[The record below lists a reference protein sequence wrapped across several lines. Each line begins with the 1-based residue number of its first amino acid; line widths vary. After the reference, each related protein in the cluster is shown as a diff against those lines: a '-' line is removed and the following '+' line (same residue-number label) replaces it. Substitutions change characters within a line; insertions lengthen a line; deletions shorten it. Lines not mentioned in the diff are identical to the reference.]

1 MKKLLTENIG
11 LKILALVVAFVL
23 WLVVVNVDDPVI
35 SRTFSGINV
44 EVVNGDAIKAEGKT
58 FEIMDGSDNIS
69 VTVSAKRSIIEQ
81 MSIEYIKATADMTD
95 ITFLDTVPIE
105 VRAVRFADR
114 IETISA
120 RNKNLKVT
128 VEDLSRKQLVINV
141 VANGNV
147 DPNNVLGA
155 ITPDVNVLTVSGPES
170 QVSKITTAKAEI
182 NVDGM
187 QRDLSTT
194 APVVLYDANGDVVD
208 EPMIESSVS
217 KIHIN
222 AQVLETKDIDILTVV
237 SGIAADGYGATGG
250 VDYDPAT
257 VRVAGRGSIYNNLM
271 HVVIPEGVISVN
283 GAVEDVT
290 QTVDISKYLPE
301 GIKLADS
308 SFDGMVNVT
317 AYVEKMQ
324 TLPVE
329 VPVTNISVNN
339 VPEGF
344 SAHLVET
351 TVKQVEIQGIP
362 GVLSQVNPSSIV
374 GSIDAQTL
382 VPRLNEDEEYE
393 EYVEGMPHAGSNDGL
408 VVFTC
413 PPGVNPVGQ
422 VYMEVILV
430 PISEETEPALS
441 E

>member
-11 LKILALVVAFVL
+11 LKILALISAFVL
-23 WLVVVNVDDPVI
+23 WMVVVNVDDPII
-35 SRTFSGINV
+35 SRTYSGINV
-44 EVVNGDAIKAEGKT
+44 EVVNGDAITAEGKT
-58 FEIMDGSDNIS
+58 FEIIDGSDSIS

-81 MSIEYIKATADMTD
+81 MSTEYIKATADMTD

-155 ITPDVNVLTVSGPES
+155 VTPDVNVLTVSGPAS
-170 QVSKITTAKAEI
+170 QVSKITTARAEI

-194 APVVLYDANGDVVD
+194 APVILYDANGYVVD
-208 EPMIESSVS
+208 EPMIDSSVS
-217 KIHIN
+217 EVHIN
-222 AQVLETKDIDILTVV
+222 AQVLETKEIDILTVV
-237 SGIAADGYGATGG
+237 SGIAAEGYGATGG

-257 VRVAGRGSIYNNLM
+257 IKVAGRGSIYNNLM
-271 HVVIPEGVISVN
+271 HVVIPEGVVSVN
-283 GAVEDVT
+283 GAVENVV
-290 QTVDISKYLPE
+290 QTVDIAKYLPE
-301 GIKLADS
+301 GIKLADAD
-308 SFDGMVNVT
+308 FDGMVNVT

-324 TLPVE
+324 IIPVA
-329 VPVTNISVNN
+329 VPIGNIVINN
-339 VPEGF
+339 VPEGY
-344 SAHLVET
+344 SAHLVENT
-351 TVKQVEIQGIP
+351 AKQIDIQGIP
-362 GVLSQVNPSSIV
+362 GVLAQVDASTIV
-374 GSIDAQTL
+374 GNIDASSL
-382 VPRLNEDEEYE
+382 LPRIAEDE

-408 VVFTC
+408 VVFSC
-413 PPGVNPVGQ
+413 PPGVNSIGQ
-422 VYMEVILV
+422 VYMEVILI
-430 PISEETEPALS
+430 PLGEEAADLTE
-441 E
+441 